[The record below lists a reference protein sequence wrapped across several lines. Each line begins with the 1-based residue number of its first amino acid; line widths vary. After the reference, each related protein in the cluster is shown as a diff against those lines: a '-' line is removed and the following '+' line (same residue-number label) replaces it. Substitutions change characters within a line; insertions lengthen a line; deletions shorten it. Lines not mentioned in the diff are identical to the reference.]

1 MKKTFTLLAFLAF
14 TWYSASSIAAAQD
27 EESEQ
32 RTVAG
37 WVNLDV
43 DRFGIQPWVGA
54 AYPLGEV
61 ADFTADVFFRD
72 TYARAN
78 LGIAFYIGP
87 LSINPAVGISFD
99 FDSNVQ
105 RATAL
110 VAPQLFTILEAG
122 PIYFESWAQFFFQN
136 MFAKE
141 HSPARDYF
149 YTRDFLL
156 IVLHRYFAIGPQFEI
171 DTTFNNSG
179 GDLVASLPFGGRVN
193 FSFGDGNVLG
203 LFLGYEFDKSAK
215 GPDASGLTGRVTF
228 HRYW

>member
-1 MKKTFTLLAFLAF
+1 MKKIFTLLAFLVF
-14 TWYSASSIAAAQD
+14 TWHSASTIAAAQD

-54 AYPLGEV
+54 AYPLGEI
-61 ADFTADVFFRD
+61 ADLTADVFFRD
-72 TYARAN
+72 TSARAD
-78 LGIAFYIGP
+78 LGIAFYFGP
-87 LSINPAVGISFD
+87 ISINPAVGIVFD

-105 RATAL
+105 HPTGL
-110 VAPQLFTILEAG
+110 VAPQLFMILEAG
-122 PIYFESWAQFFFQN
+122 PIYFESWIQLFFQN
-136 MFAKE
+136 MFAKDDA
-141 HSPARDYF
+141 PARDYF
-149 YTRDFLL
+149 YTRDFFLF
-156 IVLHRYFAIGPQFEI
+156 VVHRYFAIGPQFEI

-179 GDLVASLPFGGRVN
+179 GDLVASLPFGGRIN
-193 FSFGDGNVLG
+193 LSFGEGNVLG
-203 LFLGYEFDKSAK
+203 LFVGYEFDESAK